1 MTDIKITDDE
11 IALGL
16 DDLELV
22 SDDDCLLQDI
32 RNTLYTD
39 TGALFYDSSYGA
51 KVLRYIQ
58 EDHTS
63 ITFNELKQIVKIAL
77 KSDSRIVANTIE
89 ITITSQDESVV
100 IDIDFQTTDGT
111 QLSIQEVI

>member
-1 MTDIKITDDE
+1 MTDIKITDGE
-11 IALGL
+11 IALSYN
-16 DDLELV
+16 DIELV

-32 RNTLYTD
+32 RNVIYTD
-39 TGALFYDSSYGA
+39 TGTLFYDSSYGA

-63 ITFNELKQIVKIAL
+63 VTFNELKQIIKIAL
-77 KSDSRIVANTIE
+77 KSDSRVVANTIE
-89 ITITSQDESVV
+89 ITITSQDESII
-100 IDIDFQTTDGT
+100 IDIDFQTTTGS